1 MGLSVEDLA
10 NALKDRAPVNAG
22 RHTFLPEPDPRE
34 TWATIVSVD
43 DHVVEPPEIFEGR
56 FPKKFADEAPRI
68 VDNDGGQAWL
78 WQGKILP
85 NVGFNA
91 VAGRPRD
98 ELGFEPTRFEHM
110 RRGAWDV
117 DARVKDMDI
126 NGVWASV
133 CFPSF
138 LPGFVGQRLSMW
150 PEDEELAWAAL
161 RAYNDW
167 HLEAWCDRYPERFIP
182 NQIAWLRDPV
192 KAGDEI
198 RRNAG
203 RGFKGVSFSEAP
215 FKLGLPTIHTGY
227 WDPFFAACEETETVI
242 NLHVGS
248 AGETPTTSTDAPPGV
263 VGALFSASSFT
274 YAVDWLY
281 SHIPTRFPNIKV
293 CMSEGGIGWVAA
305 VVDRVDHL
313 NARGSSASPS
323 FPWEVTSEQLRRNF
337 WFCAL
342 DEPSGF
348 KTADIIGIDNIV
360 VESDYPHSDSTWPD
374 TQPMLKEHLAGFSV
388 EDQRKICWQNAVELY
403 RHVVPAHPLP

>member
-1 MGLSVEDLA
+1 VGVSVEDLA
-10 NALKDRAPVNAG
+10 NVLSERKG
-22 RHTFLPEPDPRE
+22 SGTHTFLPEPEPRE
-34 TWATIVSVD
+34 QWATIVSVD
-43 DHVVEPPEIFEGR
+43 DHVVEPPDIFTGR
-56 FPKKFADEAPRI
+56 FPKKFAEVEPRI
-68 VDNDGGQAWL
+68 VDTDNGGQAWL
-78 WQGKILP
+78 WLDKILP

-91 VAGRPRD
+91 VAGRPR
-98 ELGFEPTRFEHM
+98 EEHGFEPTRFEHM
-110 RRGAWDV
+110 RRGAWDI
-117 DARVKDMDI
+117 DYRVKDMDL

-167 HLEAWCDRYPERFIP
+167 HLEAWCAKYPDRFIP

-192 KAGDEI
+192 QAGEEI
-198 RRNAG
+198 RRNAE

-215 FKLGLPTIHTGY
+215 FKLDLPTIHTGY
-227 WDPFFAACEETETVI
+227 WDPFFAACEETQTVI

-281 SHIPTRFPNIKV
+281 SHIPTTFPDIRI

-305 VVDRVDHL
+305 VIDRVDHL
-313 NARGSSASPS
+313 NHRGSTASS
-323 FPWEVTSEQLRRNF
+323 THPWEVTSEALRRNF

-348 KTADIIGIDNIV
+348 KTADIIGIDNIT

-374 TQPMLKEHLAGFSV
+374 TQPLLQAHLADFSV
-388 EDQRKICWQNAVELY
+388 EDQRKVCWQNAVELY